1 MTFTLPEWTRLI
13 CYLVS
18 VVAVAFLALRAYQ
31 RREWPAVMAWLGLGM
46 LFGWFVFD
54 LTLASMGLSTRETRS
69 FSTPILIFVTGALV
83 VLARGEMRRQRYE
96 TRLRREIRE
105 IDRLIVSERESG

>member
-1 MTFTLPEWTRLI
+1 MTFTMWEWTRLT

-18 VVAVAFLALRAYQ
+18 VVAVAFLTLRACQ

-54 LTLASMGLSTRETRS
+54 LTLASLGLSTRETRS
-69 FSTPILIFVTGALV
+69 FSTPILIFVTGALA
-83 VLARGEMRRQRYE
+83 VLARGEMRRQRHE
-96 TRLRREIRE
+96 TRLKQNIRE
-105 IDRLIVSERESG
+105 IERLIVSERESG